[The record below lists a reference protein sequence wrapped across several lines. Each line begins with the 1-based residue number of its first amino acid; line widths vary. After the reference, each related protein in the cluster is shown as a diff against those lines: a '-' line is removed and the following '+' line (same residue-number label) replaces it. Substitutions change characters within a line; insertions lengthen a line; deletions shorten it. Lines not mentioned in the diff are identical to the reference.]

1 MAMHASVVIVCLKSL
16 ANPDATWPSLL
27 DFGVILWSF
36 CVIHTGTVLG
46 RTFRSRGATGDLWWA
61 WSVGRTLGIE
71 FTRDLAPKAARHN
84 QRCRQLVRV
93 GVKFHSPPPPLFFLP
108 FHVKESTHKGV
119 N

>member
-36 CVIHTGTVLG
+36 CIIHTGTVLG
-46 RTFRSRGATGDLWWA
+46 RTFRSRGAISDLWWA

-84 QRCRQLVRV
+84 QRCRQLVPV
-93 GVKFHSPPPPLFFLP
+93 GVKFHPPPPPFPPP
-108 FHVKESTHKGV
+108 FHVKESTYKEV